1 MKDMKRIFILLA
13 IIGVVALLPF
23 LGLTSFNTK
32 GEPREAVVAVSMLE
46 SGNWILPTNNGGDMA
61 YKPPFFHWCIAVV
74 SSLTGGEVTEF
85 TSRFPS
91 AIGLVVMTLATF
103 LFYRPRRRVEG
114 GVSLANVPILTAFLT
129 PLVMITTF
137 EVHRAGA
144 ACRVDMVLTVCM
156 VLALYTLHSMV
167 SHLERDGVTRAVAG
181 RAALAIIL
189 LACGTLTKGPV
200 ALALPCLVAWLYGLL
215 RGVKW
220 LKISVLFAVVGVVAL
235 ALASLWYIAAYGQGG
250 EAFLSLVMEENIG
263 RLLGKMSYESH
274 VNPWHYNVV
283 TVVAGLVPYTVL
295 CLMVLFVLPWRAIW
309 GGFMANASARRLWTE
324 VRQWPRRMSGIG
336 LYSTL
341 AIVVIFV
348 FYCIPKSKRSVYL
361 LPIYPF
367 LAYWLTRLLIWT
379 WQRRGGIFRGFTW
392 FVMGLG
398 ALVSIIFIT
407 LRSGLV
413 TLSADMFHGRHALS
427 DFLMADALANE
438 PIHIVRWLLVIA
450 PLAMIIICLACR
462 KRLTLSPLH
471 TMAAALAIYLA
482 LDYTIQPLVLNT
494 KSERPE
500 AQEVARIVPT
510 GPIYSYCSVEMMRF
524 FVMNFYVGNR
534 IQPYCLSPREMA
546 ISAAVVLDND
556 QQKVRPSSGYII
568 VNNGDV
574 EEFLGQ
580 CPDLSLT
587 PVYEPERRGWKLY
600 KFEK

>member
-1 MKDMKRIFILLA
+1 MRKLFILLA
-13 IIGVVALLPF
+13 VICGVALLPF
-23 LGLTSFNTK
+23 LGLTDFNTK

-114 GVSLANVPILTAFLT
+114 GVSLANVPMLTAFLA

-167 SHLERDGVTRAVAG
+167 SHLERDGVTRVVAG
-181 RAALAIIL
+181 LAALAIIL

-220 LKISVLFAVVGVVAL
+220 LKISILFVVVGIAAL

-250 EAFLSLVMEENIG
+250 DAFLALVMEENIG
-263 RLLGKMSYESH
+263 RFLGKMSYESH

-295 CLMVLFVLPWRAIW
+295 LLMVLFVLPWRNIW
-309 GGFMANASARRLWTE
+309 SVFMANASARKVWDE
-324 VRQWPRRMSGIG
+324 VRSWPRRMSGIG

-367 LAYWLTRLLIWT
+367 LACWITRLLIWT

-392 FVMGLG
+392 FMLGLG
-398 ALVSIIFIT
+398 ALVSVIFIT

-413 TLSADMFHGRHALS
+413 TVSPDMFHGRHAMGNYL
-427 DFLMADALANE
+427 FANALAND
-438 PIHIVRWLLVIA
+438 PIHPVRWAIVLL

-471 TMAAALAIYLA
+471 TVAAALAIYLA

-494 KSERPE
+494 KSERSE
-500 AQEVARIVPT
+500 AHEIAHIVPT
-510 GPIYSYCSVEMMRF
+510 GPIYSYCAVEMVRF
-524 FVMNFYVGNR
+524 FELNFYVGNR
-534 IQPYCLSPREMA
+534 IQPYCLSPRELA

-556 QQKVRPSSGYII
+556 QQKVRPDSGYII
-568 VNNGDV
+568 VSDGDV
-574 EEFLGQ
+574 EEFHGQ
-580 CPDLSLT
+580 YPELALT
-587 PVYEPERRGWKLY
+587 EVYKGRRRDWKLY
-600 KFEK
+600 KFERK

>member
-1 MKDMKRIFILLA
+1 MRKLFILLA
-13 IIGVVALLPF
+13 VICGVALLPF
-23 LGLTSFNTK
+23 LGLTYFNTK

-74 SSLTGGEVTEF
+74 SSLTGGKVTEF
-85 TSRFPS
+85 ASRFPS
-91 AIGLVVMTLATF
+91 AIGLVALTLATF
-103 LFYRPRRRVEG
+103 LFYRPRRQVEG
-114 GVSLANVPILTAFLT
+114 SVSLANVPMLTAFLT

-144 ACRVDMVLTVCM
+144 LCRVDMVLMVCM

-167 SHLERDGVTRAVAG
+167 SHLERSGVTRAVAG

-200 ALALPCLVAWLYGLL
+200 ALALPCLVAWLYGLM

-220 LKISVLFAVVGVVAL
+220 LKLSALLAVIGAVAL

-250 EAFLSLVMEENIG
+250 EAFLSLVMEENVG

-295 CLMVLFVLPWRAIW
+295 CLLVLFVLPWRAVW
-309 GGFMANASARRLWTE
+309 SGFMANASARKAWTE

-341 AIVVIFV
+341 SIVVIFV

-379 WQRRGGIFRGFTW
+379 WQQRGGIFRGFTW

-398 ALVSIIFIT
+398 SLVSIVFIA

-413 TLSADMFHGRHALS
+413 PLSPEMFHGRHAL
-427 DFLMADALANE
+427 DNFLMADALANE
-438 PIHIVRWLLVIA
+438 PICLIRWLVVLV
-450 PLAMIIICLACR
+450 PLAMMIACLVWRRRMA
-462 KRLTLSPLH
+462 LSPLH
-471 TMAAALAIYLA
+471 TVAAALAIYLA
-482 LDYTIQPLVLNT
+482 LDNTIQPLVLNT

-500 AQEVARIVPT
+500 SAEIARIVPE
-510 GPIYSYCSVEMMRF
+510 GPIYSYCSVEMMRY

-534 IQPYCLSPREMA
+534 IQPYCLSPRELA

-556 QQKVRPSSGYII
+556 QQKTRPREGYII

-574 EEFLGQ
+574 EELQ
-580 CPDLSLT
+580 TLRPELSLT
-587 PVYEPERRGWKLY
+587 PVYEPGRRGWKLY
-600 KFEK
+600 KFVVIQ